1 MITNQSTNKIQQN
14 LIIEKTERLNPLYK
28 YVEDIK
34 NKIKASASA
43 VYVIQENKVI
53 GELYSG
59 LCPLTSREIVENS
72 RFNIYSA
79 RKSYIGLAVAIL
91 IIDMRILNVD
101 DEVRNYLE
109 GLDDVI
115 CNKLTLRHLVT
126 HTHGLRFEKNK
137 LVKVAS
143 PGTIW
148 EYNDAGLVLLY
159 RIIKS
164 VSDKDVNQ
172 IIREY
177 VFKPLGFTESGWEIT
192 NHNNLVAD
200 IFESSENP
208 KVRLDDLTGFERNL
222 FVSARELAHW
232 GYLHLNKG
240 NLNGKQIFTK
250 ELFELTTTS
259 HTPKEMINTHQNGF
273 FWFKNENQYIKSE
286 LGEVVPPTSYQ
297 ILGASGCTC
306 LVMPELNA
314 VAVRMY
320 NKIGNPDGYDY
331 LRDIK
336 NFGNLVSTLLK

>member
-1 MITNQSTNKIQQN
+1 MITDQSTNKVQKC
-14 LIIEKTERLNPLYK
+14 LILDKTERLNPLYK

-34 NKIKASASA
+34 NKIKATGSA

-53 GELYSG
+53 GEWYSG
-59 LCPLTSREIVENS
+59 FCPLTGQEIVEDS
-72 RFNIYSA
+72 RFNLYSA

-91 IIDMRILNVD
+91 LNEKKIANVD
-101 DEVRNYLE
+101 DEVINYLE
-109 GLDDVI
+109 EIDEDI
-115 CNKLTLRHLVT
+115 CKEITIRHLVT
-126 HTHGLRFEKNK
+126 HTHGLSLENDR

-148 EYNDAGLVLLY
+148 EYNDAGLGLLY
-159 RIIKS
+159 RIIKK
-164 VSDKDVNQ
+164 VSGKDVNQ

-177 VFKPLGFTESGWEIT
+177 VFEPFGFSETGWEIT
-192 NHNNLVAD
+192 NHINLVAD
-200 IFESSENP
+200 IFESFENP
-208 KVRLDDLTGFERNL
+208 KIRLDDATGFGRNL

-240 NLNGKQIFTK
+240 NLSGKQILPK
-250 ELFELTTTS
+250 ELFELTTRTQ
-259 HTPKEMINTHQNGF
+259 TPREMINTHQNGF
-273 FWFKNENQYIKSE
+273 FWFKNENGYIESE
-286 LGEVVPPTSYQ
+286 LGEYVPPASYQ

-306 LVMPELNA
+306 LVMPEYNA

>member
-1 MITNQSTNKIQQN
+1 M
-14 LIIEKTERLNPLYK
+14 
-28 YVEDIK
+28 
-34 NKIKASASA
+34 
-43 VYVIQENKVI
+43 IQENKVI
-53 GELYSG
+53 GEWYSG
-59 LCPLTSREIVENS
+59 FCPLTRREIVEDS

-91 IIDMRILNVD
+91 INDKKILNVD

-109 GLDDVI
+109 GIDELI
-115 CNKLTLRHLVT
+115 CNGITIRHLVT
-126 HTHGLRFEKNK
+126 HTHGLRFENDR
-137 LVKVAS
+137 LLKVAS

-159 RIIKS
+159 RIIKR
-164 VSDKDVNQ
+164 VSGKDVNQ

-177 VFKPLGFTESGWEIT
+177 VFEPLGFTESGWEIT
-192 NHNNLVAD
+192 NNNNLVAD
-200 IFESSENP
+200 IFESFENP
-208 KVRLDDLTGFERNL
+208 KVRIDDPTGFERNL
-222 FVSARELAHW
+222 YVSARELAHW
-232 GYLHLNKG
+232 GYLHLKKG
-240 NLNGKQIFTK
+240 NLNGKQILPK
-250 ELFELTTTS
+250 ELFELTTTT
-259 HTPKEMINTHQNGF
+259 HTPKEMINKHQNGF

-286 LGEVVPPTSYQ
+286 LGEDVPPTSFQ

-306 LVMPELNA
+306 LVMPEYNA